1 MASWSQHDNSL
12 AFLGLLKSKAYQ
24 CGCPGGRVGRHAGE
38 GRESKR
44 LNIYPCPSCWVAQ
57 PCLTLSPHALQH
69 ARLLCPP
76 PSPWV
81 FSNSCQLVGYASQP
95 PRTLLPP
102 SPFAFNLSQHQGLF
116 KELALCI
123 RWPKSQ
129 SSSFSIGP
137 SNEYS
142 DWFPLGLTS
151 LISFDIKYT
160 NDNSTTI
167 FHLESSINQMRR
179 VKYCPKAEKYCFSPS
194 FICVCQLTELSVL
207 S

>member
-1 MASWSQHDNSL
+1 MPTGG
-12 AFLGLLKSKAYQ
+12 FLKSAWQ
-24 CGCPGGRVGRHAGE
+24 F
-38 GRESKR
+38 
-44 LNIYPCPSCWVAQ
+44 
-57 PCLTLSPHALQH
+57 PCLPGAAEKQSISVWMPRRKSGQACRRREGEQKAEYLSLPFLLSRSALSDSLSPHALQH

-179 VKYCPKAEKYCFSPS
+179 VKYCPKA
-194 FICVCQLTELSVL
+194 
-207 S
+207 